1 MTEPQQPAGA
11 RNSATRPGST
21 GGSGTPNSVLPSA
34 ISGIVLGAG
43 QRSIDNDFGETTGAP
58 DLRVAKAAVE
68 PRFVVGRAGHYAITV
83 RNAGDGPTDAAFT
96 VSDRLP
102 AGLTLA
108 AVPAGDGWTCS
119 DPQDAGFGSES
130 RIGKRLADW
139 DELIGAEFVG
149 LALQRDWGAR
159 VALDFELAD
168 GRPVRLDFM
177 HFGSCQVPELSML
190 LKARLMSVTH
200 ETGKFDSVDMV
211 FDNGQRLAVSGC
223 VPNGGVIGPKP
234 RRR

>member
-1 MTEPQQPAGA
+1 MMALDLFLHPRKTTLESLRDPGHVASPA
-11 RNSATRPGST
+11 R
-21 GGSGTPNSVLPSA
+21 
-34 ISGIVLGAG
+34 
-43 QRSIDNDFGETTGAP
+43 QRAQ
-58 DLRVAKAAVE
+58 RKAVE
-68 PRFVVGRAGHYAITV
+68 AFLARHPESSLIGDAVRGRV
-83 RNAGDGPTDAAFT
+83 DGFIGELTIHPGYLHWCLHGEVDTDAVLALVEAFE
-96 VSDRLP
+96 
-102 AGLTLA
+102 
-108 AVPAGDGWTCS
+108 GDGWTCS

-190 LKARLMSVTH
+190 LKARLISVTH